1 MDRWD
6 GSVKKENKREGKNP
20 AGPRR
25 RKEKKKEGER
35 GKRVRKRGK
44 GKSVAVENCF
54 QATRG
59 NLLIGCPR
67 SGR

>member
-35 GKRVRKRGK
+35 EEGEKKRRGEECGRGK
-44 GKSVAVENCF
+44 LF
-54 QATRG
+54 
-59 NLLIGCPR
+59 
-67 SGR
+67 SGHAR

>member
-1 MDRWD
+1 MMDRWD

-35 GKRVRKRGK
+35 EEGEKKRGGEECGR
-44 GKSVAVENCF
+44 GKLF
-54 QATRG
+54 
-59 NLLIGCPR
+59 
-67 SGR
+67 SGHAR

>member
-35 GKRVRKRGK
+35 EEGEKKREGEECGRGK
-44 GKSVAVENCF
+44 LF
-54 QATRG
+54 
-59 NLLIGCPR
+59 
-67 SGR
+67 SGHAR

>member
-25 RKEKKKEGER
+25 RKEKKKEGESGEGEKKRGGEECGR
-35 GKRVRKRGK
+35 GKL
-44 GKSVAVENCF
+44 F
-54 QATRG
+54 
-59 NLLIGCPR
+59 
-67 SGR
+67 SGHAR